1 MTLLSLTTWLKVRS
15 SSWTDYDY
23 IRVRGLKL
31 NTDKTNIM
39 VFFSRDTSAIPAFT
53 YDVTPLELVTQFEYL
68 GITLTHDRSTLLRR
82 QRGITLTHDRIT
94 LTHDRSTAAE
104 KTADYIKFAIA
115 RVYKTGDSKGIKQ
128 RRMLE
133 VFQVL
138 ALAAGLYG
146 CQVWATSSLTYDSSK
161 ATPARILNLS

>member
-68 GITLTHDRSTLLRR
+68 G
-82 QRGITLTHDRIT
+82 IT